1 MKKRLTIIEKS
12 IIFKALE
19 EVQSL
24 EDINAVK
31 LKVEKTEV
39 GRNENAMEVFIR
51 LLEFKRKILKSKN

>member
-1 MKKRLTIIEKS
+1 M
-12 IIFKALE
+12 E

-39 GRNENAMEVFIR
+39 GRNENAMEVFIG